1 MLKHTEISEKE
12 FELKMRNSIA
22 DMPEEVRGRFIAMCL
37 NADQLA
43 QLAKEHDKALRE
55 IELKYEKLNAP
66 IYQERAEIVD
76 ATRAPTEE
84 CVQEFNQRDLKI
96 KDQFY
101 EQIPVNPPDMTEV
114 VDAPGVPGFWF
125 QVLKNHPTT
134 SLNIF
139 DNDIELLKKLI
150 NISIKLHEEDEG
162 FQLRFKFEP
171 NEFMNNTE
179 IVKDYFMEEVEA

>member
-1 MLKHTEISEKE
+1 M
-12 FELKMRNSIA
+12 
-22 DMPEEVRGRFIAMCL
+22 
-37 NADQLA
+37 
-43 QLAKEHDKALRE
+43 
-55 IELKYEKLNAP
+55 
-66 IYQERAEIVD
+66 
-76 ATRAPTEE
+76 
-84 CVQEFNQRDLKI
+84 QEFNQRDLKI